1 MEIENIPIRFQ
12 NMVRTEFNHQ
22 TGILNSKF
30 EGDVNINEI
39 VDYVIATRENKSY
52 PRILKIL
59 TDATTAN
66 MDFTPRDLTLIVEE
80 NYRSLEK
87 YDFIIDAILLKSP
100 KETALSILYQELA
113 KTNKYIFQVFSTKE
127 AAVKWLQSVEL
138 PSTNNN
144 EE

>member
-1 MEIENIPIRFQ
+1 
-12 NMVRTEFNHQ
+12 MVITEFNKK
-22 TGILNSKF
+22 TGILDTKF
-30 EGDVNINEI
+30 DGDVNIKEI
-39 VDYVIATRENKSY
+39 VDYIIGTKENKSY

-100 KETALSILYQELA
+100 KETAMSILYQELA
-113 KTNKYIFQVFSTKE
+113 KTNKYIFQVFSTRE
-127 AAVKWLQSVEL
+127 AAIKWLQNVEL
-138 PSTNNN
+138 PTNSN
-144 EE
+144 EN

>member
-59 TDATTAN
+59 TDSTTAN

-100 KETALSILYQELA
+100 KETALSIDISE
-113 KTNKYIFQVFSTKE
+113 
-127 AAVKWLQSVEL
+127 
-138 PSTNNN
+138 NNVRVTQYRALKKIRDMLR
-144 EE
+144 EDDE

>member
-1 MEIENIPIRFQ
+1 
-12 NMVRTEFNHQ
+12 MVITEFNKK
-22 TGILNSKF
+22 TGILDTKF
-30 EGDVNINEI
+30 DGDVNIKEI
-39 VDYVIATRENKSY
+39 VDYIIGTKENKSY

-100 KETALSILYQELA
+100 KETAMSILYQELA
-113 KTNKYIFQVFSTKE
+113 KTNKYIFQVFSTRE
-127 AAVKWLQSVEL
+127 AAIKWLQNIEL
-138 PSTNNN
+138 PTVNN
-144 EE
+144 EN